1 MESILEFRTR
11 VKAQLDAISSDT
23 LSYNEDEF
31 WLVRVPYEFLEYYAE
46 EHRFYNTMIA
56 LPLARGLHNGTYRKL
71 PVVRDG
77 KIHQQPYLIHCLTVA
92 KMLADLWLPFSDEE
106 KDILIAAA
114 LCHDMIEDIDFKD
127 GGKELAT
134 LYGLD
139 PMVYETVKLV
149 SKKKNPTPDEE
160 NAYFNGIK
168 SSRFALLVKLSD
180 RGHNVTDLYNMK
192 DWKIDEYVEETRC
205 RYLPLCEY
213 ARETYPELI
222 DVVEIMQDQ
231 IIVLTKSVKMLQEKH
246 RQTLASLNNELD
258 GLREENAALREQFSI
273 LKEGK

>member
-1 MESILEFRTR
+1 MENLFEFRNR
-11 VKAQLDAISSDT
+11 VKAQLDQIPPED
-23 LSYNEDEF
+23 LSYNKDEF

-77 KIHQQPYLIHCLTVA
+77 KTHQLPYLIHCLTVA
-92 KMLADLWLPFSDEE
+92 KMLADLWLPFNDEE

-127 GGKELAT
+127 GGQELVDV
-134 LYGLD
+134 YGLD
-139 PMVYETVKLV
+139 SRVYETVKLV
-149 SKKKNPTPDEE
+149 SKKKNPTPEEE

-168 SSRFALLVKLSD
+168 SSRLALLVKLSD

-192 DWKIDEYVEETRC
+192 DWKIDEYVNETRN

-246 RQTLASLNNELD
+246 RQTISSLNSELETLRKENEI
-258 GLREENAALREQFSI
+258 LREQFST